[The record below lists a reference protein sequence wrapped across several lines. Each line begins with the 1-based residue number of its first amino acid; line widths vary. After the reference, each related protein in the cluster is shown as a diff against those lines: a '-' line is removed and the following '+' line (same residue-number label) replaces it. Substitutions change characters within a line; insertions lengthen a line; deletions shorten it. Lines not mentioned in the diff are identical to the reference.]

1 MTRPQRRDKDIR
13 NASVCTG
20 LRLEPALAQ
29 RLCDEA
35 RKRALVGNPPR
46 GDVAMMARALIRE
59 GLGIDTVTSN
69 TMEDQ
74 APKPEGI
81 AGLKFEAGLKK
92 ALQRYAKAQGLS
104 VTGAARHLLRVGIGY
119 TDSESRTIEQRF
131 ATLAAA
137 LREVREAL

>member
-1 MTRPQRRDKDIR
+1 MTRPHRRDKDIR

-20 LRLEPALAQ
+20 LRLEPTLAK

-35 RKRALVGNPPR
+35 RKRALVGTPPR
-46 GDVAMMARALIRE
+46 GDVAMMARALLRE
-59 GLGIDTVTSN
+59 GLGIDAETSN

-81 AGLKFEAGLKK
+81 AGLRFEAGLKRS
-92 ALQRYAKAQGLS
+92 LQRYAKAQGLS
-104 VTGAARHLLRVGIGY
+104 VTGAARHLLRVGLGY
-119 TDSESRTIEQRF
+119 ADKESRDIEQRF

-137 LREVREAL
+137 LREVRETL